1 MIARRPAPP
10 RRDPAPSRWSY
21 RWNRLWL
28 RPGFRRLVRV
38 GSPLAV
44 LSLALLAVFAHDGRR
59 TALVEAYTDLR
70 AQFESRPEFRI
81 ELLEID
87 GASGV
92 LAEAI
97 RSELALELPM
107 SSFELDL
114 AARRLQVEAFDAVK
128 RADLRIA
135 SGGILKITVT
145 ERLPAFVW
153 RRHEDLWLIDAD
165 GIRVAQIT
173 ARALRADLPLVAG
186 DGADTA
192 TAEALE
198 LLAIATPLHARIRG
212 LVRVAG
218 YRWDLVLDHDQR
230 ILLPAEGAARALA
243 QVVAMDQ
250 AQGLLARDMAVLD
263 LRKPGR
269 PVARLGAHAAQT
281 VLNITLA
288 HAQGERP

>member
-1 MIARRPAPP
+1 MMARRPQAP
-10 RRDPAPSRWSY
+10 RRDPAPSRWAY

-28 RPGFRRLVRV
+28 RPGFRRSVRLGTPV
-38 GSPLAV
+38 AV
-44 LSLALLAVFAHDGRR
+44 LGLCAFALLAPEDRR
-59 TALVEAYTDLR
+59 TAILDTYADLR
-70 AQFESRPEFRI
+70 QQFENRPEFRI

-87 GASGV
+87 GASAV

-97 RSELALELPM
+97 RAELALDLPL
-107 SSFELDL
+107 SSFDLDL
-114 AARRLQVEAFDAVK
+114 TDARTRVESFDAVQ

-135 SGGILKITVT
+135 SGGILKVTVT

-153 RRHEDLWLIDAD
+153 RRHEDLWLIDAE
-165 GIRVAQIT
+165 GKRVAQIA
-173 ARALRADLPLVAG
+173 ARSLRADLPLVAG
-186 DGADTA
+186 EGADSA
-192 TAEALE
+192 IAEAQD

-212 LVRVAG
+212 LVRVAD
-218 YRWDLVLDHDQR
+218 YRWDLVLDQGQR
-230 ILLPAEGAARALA
+230 ILLPADDPARTLA

-250 AQGLLARDMAVLD
+250 AQGLLARDMVVLD

-269 PVARLGAHAAQT
+269 PVARLGAHAAHT